1 MTKLVMYFK
10 QFEKAEDIS
19 ALWQMIIDI
28 LNILII
34 VAIGLV
40 IMKII
45 VGIVRKIIE
54 KSALDDV
61 SYKLI
66 IRVTKVVLIIMIA
79 MAVMSY
85 MKVDMSPFVAVL
97 ATAGAAIALAI
108 KDSLSNVAGG
118 IIMLFTKPFVKG
130 DEIRVEGTDG
140 IVDFIDMMNT
150 RLHTR
155 DNKTVIIPNAK
166 IVNSVVVNYTDR
178 DLRRIESL
186 YSIGY
191 GEDIEKAKN
200 AVMDVIKHNDMFL
213 TDPEPVVGVNLHA
226 DSAVE
231 IIAQVWVRT
240 RDRYDAVYVLN
251 EEVKKAFDE
260 NDIEIPFPQVD
271 IHFPEGTGE

>member
-19 ALWQMIIDI
+19 ALWQMIIDV

-66 IRVTKVVLIIMIA
+66 IRVTKVILLIMIA

-140 IVDFIDMMNT
+140 IVDFIDLMNT

-186 YSIGY
+186 FSIGY

-213 TDPEPVVGVNLHA
+213 ADPEPVVGVNLHA